1 MQASVDLLNEASSD
15 AQHIC
20 DEANNSVFSP
30 MLRKGNAAMCAAQ
43 RCPLAPHNS
52 NNNNSSRRG
61 STRDDAATVC
71 TSQVQPR

>member
-1 MQASVDLLNEASSD
+1 MQASVDQLNEASND
-15 AQHIC
+15 AQHVC

-30 MLRKGNAAMCAAQ
+30 MLIKGKAAMCAAQ
-43 RCPLAPHNS
+43 RCPLAPH